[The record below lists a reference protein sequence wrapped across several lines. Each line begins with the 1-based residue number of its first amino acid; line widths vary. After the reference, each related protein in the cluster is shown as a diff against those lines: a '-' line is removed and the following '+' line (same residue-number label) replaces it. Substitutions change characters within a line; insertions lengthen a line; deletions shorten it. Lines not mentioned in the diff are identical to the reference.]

1 MPDETTNPNEE
12 MQVSAINRVEEEI
25 PVPAPS
31 PSPMPSQQMSMSP
44 SAEMPMMPAAPA
56 LGYDEM
62 QSVVEEIIDEKW
74 KELLTSMG
82 DITTWKVQV
91 EDDLEAAKQEI
102 LRLQSRFDTVQA
114 AVVGKVGEYEGS
126 MRDLSTD
133 MKALEQVM
141 QKILEPLTANIKELN
156 RIVEDLRERKK

>member
-1 MPDETTNPNEE
+1 MPEETNPNEE
-12 MQVSAINRVEEEI
+12 MQVSAINKEEEEI

-31 PSPMPSQQMSMSP
+31 PSPAPSQQMSMSP
-44 SAEMPMMPAAPA
+44 SSEMPMMPSAPA

-74 KELLTSMG
+74 KEMLTSMG

-114 AVVGKVGEYEGS
+114 AVIGKVGEYEGS
-126 MRDLSTD
+126 MKDLSTD

>member
-1 MPDETTNPNEE
+1 MPDETNPNEE
-12 MQVSAINRVEEEI
+12 MQVSAINKVEEDI

-31 PSPMPSQQMSMSP
+31 PSPMPSQQMPMMP
-44 SAEMPMMPAAPA
+44 SAEMPSMPAAPA

-102 LRLQSRFDTVQA
+102 LRLQSRFDTIQA

-126 MRDLSTD
+126 MKDLSTE

-156 RIVEDLRERKK
+156 RITEDLRERKK